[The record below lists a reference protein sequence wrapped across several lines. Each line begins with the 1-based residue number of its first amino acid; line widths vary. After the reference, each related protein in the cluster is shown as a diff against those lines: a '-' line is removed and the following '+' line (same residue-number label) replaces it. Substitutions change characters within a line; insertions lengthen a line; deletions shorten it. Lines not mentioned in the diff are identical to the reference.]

1 MYKTG
6 ISLAFGSL
14 LLSIPVGSSSAAT
27 HETRE
32 PLGHA
37 QESIDKNLQKNPD
50 NKGLQN
56 AAGRLQ
62 VNQERIEKKRV
73 VQKSK
78 RRAKKIVAV
87 KKPPKQ
93 SDKASEREKKPT
105 QQERMERMER
115 IEHPGKMERP
125 NR

>member
-6 ISLAFGSL
+6 IALAFGSWL
-14 LLSIPVGSSSAAT
+14 LLIAAGSSSAAT
-27 HETRE
+27 TETRE
-32 PLGHA
+32 PLGQA
-37 QESIDKNLQKNPD
+37 QESVDKNLQKNPD

-62 VNQERIEKKRV
+62 VNQERIEKKRGG
-73 VQKSK
+73 QKSK
-78 RRAKKIVAV
+78 RRTKKVVAV

-93 SDKASEREKKPT
+93 SDKASEREPA
-105 QQERMERMER
+105 QQERTERMER
-115 IEHPGKMERP
+115 IERPGNPGRP

>member
-1 MYKTG
+1 MYKTR
-6 ISLAFGSL
+6 IALAFGSL
-14 LLSIPVGSSSAAT
+14 LLLIATGSSSAAT
-27 HETRE
+27 TETQE

-37 QESIDKNLQKNPD
+37 QESVDRNLQKNPD

-62 VNQERIEKKRV
+62 VNQDRIKKKRLE
-73 VQKSK
+73 QRSK

-93 SDKASEREKKPT
+93 SDSASEREKPT

-115 IEHPGKMERP
+115 IEHSRNPGGP